1 MELISYTK
9 YGKGK
14 GKLLPKI
21 EEISGGK
28 APMKTCLKYFDHRCL
43 SQSEES
49 KCTWTH
55 SKDGAMWPP
64 FPHGVNALLT

>member
-1 MELISYTK
+1 MKKWGDLRM
-9 YGKGK
+9 KGRYK
-14 GKLLPKI
+14 HRSI
-21 EEISGGK
+21 
-28 APMKTCLKYFDHRCL
+28 TDYHRCL